1 METLK
6 TCFFFTIRLI
16 YAFNGTV
23 FSGMVLQSKAIS
35 GTEEDLTNLTSRS
48 KSGTQESSESPVMS
62 ADELE
67 WDTEFTASEDKD
79 TQNLLKAEIGMG
91 VR

>member
-1 METLK
+1 MVSL
-6 TCFFFTIRLI
+6 FPVIAYLLPL
-16 YAFNGTV
+16 
-23 FSGMVLQSKAIS
+23 GMVPQSNAIS